1 VTDLKDVVLD
11 KAPGPEPPVSSGSG
25 RAAWAIL
32 ALVLVAGAAALYWY
46 GNRPSPSPAE
56 TTPPA
61 TEAQVAAPPP
71 RTPLGVETP
80 EVDLP
85 PLDQSDAFVRGL
97 VRSLSSHPSV
107 SAWLATTGLVRNFAV
122 VVDNIATGA
131 TPARQLRVL
140 APRGPFRV
148 LESEGVIVIDT
159 AGYRRYDAIAA
170 AVSGI
175 DPVGAARVYSTLKP
189 RIEEA
194 YRDLGRDTSFDVTL
208 ESAIVSLL
216 QTPVVESGA
225 ALVSRGALY
234 RFANPRLEGLTAAQ
248 KQFVRMGP
256 EHVRTVQL
264 ALQRIAAALGIP
276 AERLPVGR

>member
-1 VTDLKDVVLD
+1 VDLQDVVLD
-11 KAPGPEPPVSSGSG
+11 RNPGPGPPLPSGSG

-46 GNRPSPSPAE
+46 GNRPNPSPAE
-56 TTPPA
+56 TKPPA
-61 TEAQVAAPPP
+61 TDAQVPAPPP
-71 RTPLGVETP
+71 RTPLGGETAG
-80 EVDLP
+80 VDLP
-85 PLDQSDAFVRGL
+85 PLDQSDAL
-97 VRSLSSHPSV
+97 VRELVHRLSSHPSV
-107 SAWLATTGLVRNFAV
+107 SAWLATTGLIRNFV
-122 VVDNIATGA
+122 VVVENIATGA

-148 LESEGVIVIDT
+148 IENDRAIVIDP

-175 DPVGAARVYSTLKP
+175 DPAGAARVYSTLKP

-194 YRDLGRDTSFDVTL
+194 YRELGRDASFDVTL

-216 QTPVVESGA
+216 QAPVVESEA
-225 ALVSRGALY
+225 ALVSRGALF

-276 AERLPVGR
+276 AERLPAVR